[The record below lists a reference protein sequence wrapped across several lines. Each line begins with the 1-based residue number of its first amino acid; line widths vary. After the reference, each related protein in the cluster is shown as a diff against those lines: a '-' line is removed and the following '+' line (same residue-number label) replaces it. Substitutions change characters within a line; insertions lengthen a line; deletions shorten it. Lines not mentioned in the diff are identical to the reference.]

1 MPRSLI
7 VRALASTRSWLST
20 QNPDEI
26 QVPNAHFGGSEG
38 RQVSRSYRSST
49 SGGVGPAIT

>member
-26 QVPNAHFGGSEG
+26 HVPNAHFGGSDG
-38 RQVSRSYRSST
+38 RQVSRS
-49 SGGVGPAIT
+49 